1 MTKPGFP
8 VPALIAALAA
18 ALLLAGCGQKGMPK
32 DDAQAAQYAKDEQ
45 ACRAQVRQTAQSE
58 RNIED
63 QRRAT
68 FDGERERFGQQ
79 GVYTAMANQGYVHN
93 VDRLV
98 ANCMENRG
106 WTPRNK
112 SIFPKLSW

>member
-1 MTKPGFP
+1 MKRL
-8 VPALIAALAA
+8 ALLTAA
-18 ALLLAGCGQKGMPK
+18 ALMLGGCGQKGLPK

-45 ACRAQVRQTAQSE
+45 ACRAQVSQTAKSE
-58 RNIED
+58 RTIED

-79 GVYTAMANQGYVHN
+79 GLYTTMANQGYTN
-93 VDRLV
+93 NFDRLL

-106 WTPRNK
+106 WAAKKT

>member
-1 MTKPGFP
+1 MK
-8 VPALIAALAA
+8 AALVLVAA
-18 ALLLAGCGQKGMPK
+18 ALLLAGCSQKAMPR
-32 DDAQAAQYAKDEQ
+32 DDAQAARYARDEE

-106 WTPRNK
+106 WAPKRST
-112 SIFPKLSW
+112 IFPKLSW

>member
-1 MTKPGFP
+1 MRRL
-8 VPALIAALAA
+8 ALLIAAS
-18 ALLLAGCGQKGMPK
+18 LLLGGCGQKAMPK
-32 DDAQAAQYAKDEQ
+32 DDVQAAKYAKDEQ

-79 GVYTAMANQGYVHN
+79 GLYTTMANQGYTHN
-93 VDRLV
+93 VDRLM

-106 WTPRNK
+106 WAPKSK

>member
-1 MTKPGFP
+1 MKTIL
-8 VPALIAALAA
+8 ALSLPMVAG
-18 ALLLAGCGQKGMPK
+18 ALLLGGCDRKSYPK
-32 DDAQAAQYAKDEQ
+32 DDAQAAQYARDEQ

-79 GVYTAMANQGYVHN
+79 GLYTTMANQGYTN
-93 VDRLV
+93 NFDRLLSS
-98 ANCMENRG
+98 CMENRG
-106 WTPRNK
+106 WAPKSK
-112 SIFPKLSW
+112 SIITKISW

>member
-1 MTKPGFP
+1 MKRL
-8 VPALIAALAA
+8 ALLTAA
-18 ALLLAGCGQKGMPK
+18 ALMLCGCGQKGLPK

-45 ACRAQVRQTAQSE
+45 ACRSQVSQTAKSE
-58 RNIED
+58 RTIED

-79 GVYTAMANQGYVHN
+79 GLYTTMANQGYTN
-93 VDRLV
+93 NFDRLL

-106 WTPRNK
+106 WAAKKT

>member
-1 MTKPGFP
+1 MKSAVFLSLPL
-8 VPALIAALAA
+8 VAA
-18 ALLLAGCGQKGMPK
+18 ALLLGGCGQKGMPK

-45 ACRAQVRQTAQSE
+45 ACRAQVSQTAKSE
-58 RNIED
+58 RNVED

-79 GVYTAMANQGYVHN
+79 GLYTTMANQGYTN
-93 VDRLV
+93 NFDRLL

-106 WTPRNK
+106 WAAKK
-112 SIFPKLSW
+112 STIFPKLSW

>member
-1 MTKPGFP
+1 MKAF
-8 VPALIAALAA
+8 VLLVALAA
-18 ALLLAGCGQKGMPK
+18 LLGGCGKTNYPK

-45 ACRAQVRQTAQSE
+45 ACRAQVSQTAKSE
-58 RNIED
+58 RTIED

-79 GVYTAMANQGYVHN
+79 GLYTTMANQGYTN
-93 VDRLV
+93 NFDRLL

-106 WTPRNK
+106 WAAKKT

>member
-1 MTKPGFP
+1 MRTLLCLF
-8 VPALIAALAA
+8 AAT
-18 ALLLAGCGQKGMPK
+18 LLLGGCGQKAMPK
-32 DDAQAAQYAKDEQ
+32 DEAQAAQYAKDEQ

-68 FDGERERFGQQ
+68 FEGERERFGQQ
-79 GVYTAMANQGYVHN
+79 GLYTTMANQGYTN
-93 VDRLV
+93 NFDRLL

-106 WTPRNK
+106 WSPKSK
-112 SIFPKLSW
+112 SIIPKISW